1 MTEMQ
6 RLKTA
11 IVGNDDQVALMRL
24 AGVEEYVVI
33 EENSEEE
40 DNVKNAVDAFTKNPD
55 IGIILIPE
63 RYAEYVGAIRYY
75 LQEKRM
81 TTPVIVEIPSG
92 YESDGRD
99 IKEYYKTLTKKLI
112 GFTIE
117 L

>member
-6 RLKTA
+6 KLKTA

-24 AGVEEYVVI
+24 AGVKDYVVV
-33 EENSEEE
+33 EENDEEE
-40 DNVKNAVDAFTKNPD
+40 DNVKKAVDAFTKD
-55 IGIILIPE
+55 SHIGIILIPE
-63 RYAEYVGAIRYY
+63 RYADYVGPIRYY

-92 YESDGRD
+92 YEADGRD